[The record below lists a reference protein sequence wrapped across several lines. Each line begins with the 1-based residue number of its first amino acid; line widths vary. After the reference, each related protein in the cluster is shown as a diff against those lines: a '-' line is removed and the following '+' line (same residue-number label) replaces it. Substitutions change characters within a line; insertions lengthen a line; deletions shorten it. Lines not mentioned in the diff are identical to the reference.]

1 MKLTSSVLCL
11 ALLST
16 STVALAQS
24 SPVKGQITIIQ
35 EVEVPAQETGVI
47 GKVLVKPGQRVTR
60 GEKLGSLDDVDA
72 LLDLK
77 RAKIEVQ
84 IAEQKS
90 KSGIHVKLA
99 QKGHLVAL
107 AELRRGEEA
116 IEKYAKA
123 LSITEMDRLRFMA
136 EQAELA
142 IEQAQELQGLAR
154 LDLDLKKHEVAVA
167 ERKVQRHQFV
177 SPLIGVVADVNH
189 EEAEFVETGTPVF
202 RVLRLDRLRF
212 ESRVSVTRAQAMKVG
227 QPIVINVQLED
238 GKTADLKAELTYI
251 SHEVDKIK
259 RDVKIAAEFDNSKLI
274 IKAGMRATL
283 KSTSTE

>member
-11 ALLST
+11 VLLPAST
-16 STVALAQS
+16 FVLAQS
-24 SPVKGQITIIQ
+24 GPVKGQITIIQ
-35 EVEVPAQETGVI
+35 EVEVPAQATAVI
-47 GKVLVKPGQRVTR
+47 GKILVKPGQRVTN

-72 LLDLK
+72 LLVLK
-77 RAKIEVQ
+77 RARIEVQ

-123 LSITEMDRLRFMA
+123 LSITEMDRLRFTA

-142 IEQAQELQGLAR
+142 IEQAQELQGLAK

-177 SPLIGVVADVNH
+177 SPLTGVVADINH

-227 QPIVINVQLED
+227 QPIVISVQLEE
-238 GKTADLKAELTYI
+238 GKTADLKAEMAYI

-259 RDVKIAAEFDNSKLI
+259 RDVKIAAEFDNAKLI
-274 IKAGMRATL
+274 IKPGMRATL
-283 KSTSTE
+283 KSTSAE